1 MSLAQQTLQM
11 ALKAPGRDGAFKC
24 FVVISANPGNV
35 KWGAGD
41 GSVDSVES
49 GFLGF
54 DMAWAGYWL
63 LKWREAQ
70 LPGSPATLERCKRLA
85 EFLLAR
91 QDADGMLPTRFDDNG
106 AVQESRSR
114 MVQAET
120 APVALFLLELY
131 KNEPDRRYLAAAR
144 RGLAFL
150 EREVIPDRKWY
161 DFETFWSCSP
171 RVVSFDERT
180 HQWPAN
186 DLALIHAPAAY
197 LAAYAITGE
206 PRYRAV
212 GEALL
217 DYLCLYQQSWTNPVL
232 EGLTGNS
239 MLLGGFTTQNSDAE
253 WSDARQSLAGTVL
266 MDYYRAT
273 GKEEYLE
280 RGVSALR
287 AQFPISPSENWA
299 HEGYGPKAGI
309 SSFHW
314 GSGSGLAGIEMEE
327 DYLKDMVFDVA
338 SKRGVG
344 VNGLNVKE
352 VQVHDNQIAVTIES
366 PFPWPRN
373 PAAIFHQVKD
383 GVYDISFNTHPL
395 GRFSSKDLQ
404 KGIEIPSSALS
415 VSSQLD
421 R

>member
-1 MSLAQQTLQM
+1 M
-11 ALKAPGRDGAFKC
+11 
-24 FVVISANPGNV
+24 
-35 KWGAGD
+35 
-41 GSVDSVES
+41 
-49 GFLGF
+49 
-54 DMAWAGYWL
+54 
-63 LKWREAQ
+63 KWREAQ

-85 EFLLAR
+85 EFLIAR

-120 APVALFLLELY
+120 APVTLFLLELY

-161 DFETFWSCSP
+161 DFETFWSCNP

-186 DLALIHAPAAY
+186 DLALIHVPAAY
-197 LAAYAITGE
+197 LAAYSITRE
-206 PRYRAV
+206 PHYRDV
-212 GEALL
+212 GEAVL

-232 EGLTGNS
+232 EGLTGDS

-299 HEGYGPKAGI
+299 HEGYGPKAGV

-327 DYLKDMVFDVA
+327 DYLKDIVVDVA

-352 VQVHDNQIAVTIES
+352 VQAHDDQITVAIES

-373 PAAIFHQVKD
+373 PVAIFHQVKD
-383 GVYDISFNTHPL
+383 GVYEISFNGHAL

-404 KGIEIPSSALS
+404 KGIEIPSSTLS
-415 VSSQLD
+415 VSSEPEGK
-421 R
+421 